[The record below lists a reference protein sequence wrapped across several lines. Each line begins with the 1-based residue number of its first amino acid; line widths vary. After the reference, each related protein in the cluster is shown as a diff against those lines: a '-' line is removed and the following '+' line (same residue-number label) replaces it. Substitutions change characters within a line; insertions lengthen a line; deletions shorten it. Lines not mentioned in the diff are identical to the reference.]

1 LPSRSRSTERDTA
14 ALPAETEVAVIG
26 GGIAGCAALSYLTR
40 AGCAATLLERGS
52 VNRGASGGTGSNL
65 HLQLSRYTEGMTR
78 WKQDRLSDRE
88 LYLHRVNA
96 RLHLAAAALWR
107 DLETELDTDLGV
119 RTPGGLMV
127 AETELECRM
136 LEAKSALENRIG
148 IESVMLT
155 GAEARAIEPALSP
168 AVLAALHCPGEGFAN
183 ALRAAPAFA
192 ADAVRRG
199 ARVIE
204 GAGVTAIEPDGAA
217 YRIRLGRA
225 TVRARTVVNAAG
237 WESAAVAALV
247 GTSLPVKSRY
257 LQVCVTEP
265 WEPVLGHYIAHA
277 TRRLTLKQ
285 MPAGQFLLSGGWPG
299 EESPEPGGRGRVL
312 ADSMRGSAAVAL
324 RVIPAL
330 REVTIR
336 RTWVAKTLY
345 NDGNATI
352 LGRDPRLPGFFHL
365 VPLTAGFALAP
376 VLGRLLAEL
385 VQGRPSS
392 LDIEPFAV
400 GRPTS

>member
-1 LPSRSRSTERDTA
+1 LPSLSRSTERDGA
-14 ALPAETEVAVIG
+14 ALPGETEVAVIG
-26 GGIAGCAALSYLTR
+26 GGIAGCAALYYLTR
-40 AGCAATLLERGS
+40 AGLQATLLERGS

-78 WKQDRLSDRE
+78 WKGNQLSARE
-88 LYLHRVNA
+88 LYLHQVNA
-96 RLHLAAAALWR
+96 RLHLEAAALWQ
-107 DLETELDTDLGV
+107 DLETELSADLGV

-127 AETELECRM
+127 AETEDERRM
-136 LEAKSALENRIG
+136 LEAKSALENKIG

-155 GAEARAIEPALSP
+155 GAQARAVEPALSP
-168 AVLAALHCPGEGFAN
+168 GVLAALLCPGEGFAN
-183 ALRAAPAFA
+183 ALRTAPAFA
-192 ADAVRRG
+192 ADAARRG

-204 GAGVTAIEPDGAA
+204 EAGVNAIEPDGAA
-217 YRIRLGRA
+217 FRLRVGRS
-225 TVRARTVVNAAG
+225 VIRARTVVNAAG

-247 GTSLPVKSRY
+247 GTSLPVTSRY

-265 WEPVLGHYIAHA
+265 WKPVLSHYVAHT

-299 EESPEPGGRGRVL
+299 AESREPGGRGRVL
-312 ADSMRGSAAVAL
+312 AESMRGSAAVAL

-336 RTWVAKTLY
+336 RAWVAKTLY

-352 LGRDPRLPGFFHL
+352 LGRDPRLPRLFHL

-385 VQGRPSS
+385 VQGGTPS

-400 GRPTS
+400 GLPTS